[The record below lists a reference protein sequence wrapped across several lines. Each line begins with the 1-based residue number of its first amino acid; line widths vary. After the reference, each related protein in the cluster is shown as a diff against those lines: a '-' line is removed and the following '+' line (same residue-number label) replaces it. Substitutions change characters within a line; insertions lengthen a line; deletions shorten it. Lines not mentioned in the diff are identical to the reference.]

1 MKKLLL
7 LSILCL
13 FSIQSYSIELEPNH
27 LKKIK
32 VVKNWE
38 PVADFEALKESASLI
53 PIDELWTM
61 YNNALNCPE
70 RLANVDPYPTL
81 EAIST
86 LPPIY
91 SRINMN
97 LTKAWGWCAGYVKGW
112 ANNGKPQM
120 LGDILLSWASATE
133 DLMIFKPTTRTNS
146 PNNGGYQVPSLL
158 GSFAQS
164 YAIWYDEIDYTP
176 NERKRVDSYLTN
188 KLMEQVYAPLN
199 YGYKPCD
206 ININV
211 DIENISALSESSGWG
226 WNNCGNMRR
235 RVSMGEIM
243 LGLRLEDQKL
253 LDKGHDDLYFV
264 QAFYNQDGIDT
275 NVAMRGGKNINYYWS
290 ASKDL
295 SLLVEIYDSVGYDYL
310 EHTFPRGA
318 KVHEY
323 LSFTYKL
330 MKDFKLTAPWAR
342 YDVGSIAVPYAPIK
356 DLTQEQFQIVDVNNG
371 RYAYRDGDKE
381 FVKAHTKFV
390 KRYMPNVYIN
400 GVKDYKVIVN
410 NMSYQ
415 QGSGRAIYPYA
426 LHYANNAKEENAK
439 AEKQKTGIEHWS
451 DSSVCSW
458 FKASLGKEAAPRI
471 EVKNRGISCN

>member
-1 MKKLLL
+1 M
-7 LSILCL
+7 
-13 FSIQSYSIELEPNH
+13 
-27 LKKIK
+27 
-32 VVKNWE
+32 VKNWE
-38 PVADFEALKESASLI
+38 PVADFEALKEYASLI

-70 RLANVDPYPTL
+70 RLANVDPLPTF
-81 EAIST
+81 EAIDT

-91 SRINMN
+91 SKIKMN
-97 LTKAWGWCAGYVKGW
+97 LTQSWYHCQSYVHGW
-112 ANNGKPQM
+112 ANRNPQI
-120 LGDILLSWASATE
+120 LSDILLRWASATD
-133 DLMIFKPTTRTNS
+133 DLMVYNPTTITND
-146 PNNGGYQVPSLL
+146 PNSGGYQIPSVL

-164 YAIWYDEIDYTP
+164 YAIWYDEIDFTSE
-176 NERKRVDSYLTN
+176 ERKQVDAYMTR
-188 KLMEQVYAPLN
+188 KLMEQQFEPIN

-235 RVSMGEIM
+235 RVAIGEIM
-243 LGLRLEDQKL
+243 LGFRLEDQKL

-264 QAFYNQDGIDT
+264 QAIYNKDGIDT
-275 NVAMRGGKNINYYWS
+275 NNAMRGGKTVNYNW
-290 ASKDL
+290 ATSKDI
-295 SLLVEIYDSVGYDYL
+295 SLLVEVYDSVGYDYL
-310 EHTFPRGA
+310 EHTLPRGA

-323 LSFTYKL
+323 LSFIYKL
-330 MKDFKLTAPWAR
+330 MKDFKLTAPWAK
-342 YDVGSIAVPYAPIK
+342 YNVGTVAVPYAPIK
-356 DLTQEQFQIVDVNNG
+356 DLTQEQFQIVETNNG

-390 KRYMPNVYIN
+390 KRYMPDVYIN
-400 GVKDYKVIVN
+400 GVKDYKLIVN

-415 QGSGRAIYPYA
+415 QESGRAIYPYA
-426 LHYANNAKEENAK
+426 LHYANNTKEENAN
-439 AEKQKTGIEHWS
+439 AEKQKTGIEHWG

>member
-1 MKKLLL
+1 MKKIILT
-7 LSILCL
+7 LSLFL
-13 FSIQSYSIELEPNH
+13 FSIPSFSIELEPNH

-38 PVADFEALKESASLI
+38 PVADFEALKEYASLI

-70 RLANVDPYPTL
+70 RLANVDPLPTF
-81 EAIST
+81 EAIDT

-91 SRINMN
+91 SKIKMN
-97 LTKAWGWCAGYVKGW
+97 LTESWFHCQSYVHGW
-112 ANNGKPQM
+112 ANRNPQI
-120 LGDILLSWASATE
+120 LSDILLRWASATD
-133 DLMIFKPTTRTNS
+133 DLMVYNPTTITND
-146 PNNGGYQVPSLL
+146 PNSGGYQIPSVL

-164 YAIWYDEIDYTP
+164 YAIWYDDIDYTP
-176 NERKRVDSYLTN
+176 EERKQVDAYMTR
-188 KLMEQVYAPLN
+188 KLMEQQFEPIN

-235 RVSMGEIM
+235 RVAIGEIM
-243 LGLRLEDQKL
+243 LGFRLEDQKL

-264 QAFYNQDGIDT
+264 QAIYNKDGIDT
-275 NVAMRGGKNINYYWS
+275 NNAMRGGKTVNYNW
-290 ASKDL
+290 ATSKDI
-295 SLLVEIYDSVGYDYL
+295 SLLVEVYDSVGYDYL
-310 EHTFPRGA
+310 EHTLPRGA

-323 LSFTYKL
+323 LSFIYKL
-330 MKDFKLTAPWAR
+330 MKDFKLTAPWAK
-342 YDVGSIAVPYAPIK
+342 YNVGTVAVPYAPIK
-356 DLTQEQFQIVDVNNG
+356 DLTQEQFQIVETNNG

-390 KRYMPNVYIN
+390 KRYMPDVYIN
-400 GVKDYKVIVN
+400 GVKDYKLIVN
-410 NMSYQ
+410 NESYQ
-415 QGSGRAIYPYA
+415 QESGRAIYPYA
-426 LHYANNAKEENAK
+426 LHYANNTKEENAN

>member
-1 MKKLLL
+1 MKKIILT
-7 LSILCL
+7 LSLFL

-38 PVADFEALKESASLI
+38 PVADFEALKEYASLI

-70 RLANVDPYPTL
+70 RLANVDPLPTF
-81 EAIST
+81 EAIDT

-91 SRINMN
+91 SKIKMN
-97 LTKAWGWCAGYVKGW
+97 LTESWFHCQSYVHGW
-112 ANNGKPQM
+112 ANRNPQI
-120 LGDILLSWASATE
+120 LSDILLRWASATD
-133 DLMIFKPTTRTNS
+133 DLMVYNPTTITND
-146 PNNGGYQVPSLL
+146 PNSGGYQIPSVL

-164 YAIWYDEIDYTP
+164 YAIWYDEIDFTSE
-176 NERKRVDSYLTN
+176 ERKQVDAYMTR
-188 KLMEQVYAPLN
+188 KLMEQQFEPIN

-235 RVSMGEIM
+235 RVAIGEIM
-243 LGLRLEDQKL
+243 LGFRLEDQKL

-264 QAFYNQDGIDT
+264 QAIYNKDGIDT
-275 NVAMRGGKNINYYWS
+275 NNAMRGGKTVNYNW
-290 ASKDL
+290 ATSKDI
-295 SLLVEIYDSVGYDYL
+295 SLLVEVYDSVGYDYL
-310 EHTFPRGA
+310 EHTLPRGA

-323 LSFTYKL
+323 LSFIYKL
-330 MKDFKLTAPWAR
+330 MKDFKLTAPWAK
-342 YDVGSIAVPYAPIK
+342 YNVGTVAVPYAPIK
-356 DLTQEQFQIVDVNNG
+356 DLTQEQFQIVETNNG

-390 KRYMPNVYIN
+390 KRYMPDVYIN
-400 GVKDYKVIVN
+400 GVKDYKLIVN

-415 QGSGRAIYPYA
+415 QESGRAIYPYA
-426 LHYANNAKEENAK
+426 LHYANNTKEENAN
-439 AEKQKTGIEHWS
+439 AEKQKTGIEHWG

>member
-13 FSIQSYSIELEPNH
+13 FSIQSYSIELESNH

-38 PVADFEALKESASLI
+38 PVADFEALKEYASLI

-70 RLANVDPYPTL
+70 RLANVDPLPTF
-81 EAIST
+81 EAIDT

-91 SRINMN
+91 SKIKMN
-97 LTKAWGWCAGYVKGW
+97 LTQSWYHCQSYVHGW
-112 ANNGKPQM
+112 ANRNPQI
-120 LGDILLSWASATE
+120 LSDILLRWASATD
-133 DLMIFKPTTRTNS
+133 DLMVYNPTTITND
-146 PNNGGYQVPSLL
+146 PNSGGYQIPSVL

-164 YAIWYDEIDYTP
+164 YAIWYDEIDFTP
-176 NERKRVDSYLTN
+176 EERKQVDAYMTR
-188 KLMEQVYAPLN
+188 KLMEQQFEPIN

-235 RVSMGEIM
+235 RVAIGEIM
-243 LGLRLEDQKL
+243 LGFRLEDQKL

-264 QAFYNQDGIDT
+264 QAIYNKDGIDT
-275 NVAMRGGKNINYYWS
+275 NNAMRGGKTVNYNW
-290 ASKDL
+290 ATSKDI
-295 SLLVEIYDSVGYDYL
+295 SLLVEVYDSVGYDYL
-310 EHTFPRGA
+310 EHTLPRGA

-323 LSFTYKL
+323 LSFIYKL
-330 MKDFKLTAPWAR
+330 MKDFKLTAPWAK
-342 YDVGSIAVPYAPIK
+342 YNVGTVAVPYAPIK
-356 DLTQEQFQIVDVNNG
+356 DLTQEQFQIVETNNG

-390 KRYMPNVYIN
+390 KRYMPDVYIN
-400 GVKDYKVIVN
+400 GVKDYKLIVN

-415 QGSGRAIYPYA
+415 QESGRAIYPYA
-426 LHYANNAKEENAK
+426 LHYANNTKEENAN
-439 AEKQKTGIEHWS
+439 AEKQKTGIEHWG